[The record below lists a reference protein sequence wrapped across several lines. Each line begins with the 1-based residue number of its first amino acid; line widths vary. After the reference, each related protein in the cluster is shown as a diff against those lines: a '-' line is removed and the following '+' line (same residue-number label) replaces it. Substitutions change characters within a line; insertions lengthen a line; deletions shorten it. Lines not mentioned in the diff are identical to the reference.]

1 MSAASDLLSNYQH
14 VIERL
19 TLSTGTRG
27 IFDVTVDGDLI
38 YSKDQ
43 TGRHDEPGEI
53 VSLFE
58 KVAGDVRRYG
68 QG

>member
-1 MSAASDLLSNYQH
+1 MSAAKDLLSNYQH

-19 TLSTGTRG
+19 TLTMGSQGV
-27 IFDVTVDGDLI
+27 FDVTVDGDLI
-38 YSKDQ
+38 YSKDE

-53 VSLFE
+53 LELFE
-58 KVAGDVRRYG
+58 KVAGDVGRYG

>member
-1 MSAASDLLSNYQH
+1 MSAAKDLISNYQH

-19 TLSTGTRG
+19 TLTMGSQGV
-27 IFDVTVDGDLI
+27 FDVTVDGDLI
-38 YSKDQ
+38 YSKDE

-53 VSLFE
+53 LELFE
-58 KVAGDVRRYG
+58 KTVGGAGRYG

>member
-1 MSAASDLLSNYQH
+1 MSAAKDLLSNYQH

-19 TLSTGTRG
+19 TLTMGSQGV
-27 IFDVTVDGDLI
+27 FDVTVDGDLI
-38 YSKDQ
+38 YSKDE

-53 VSLFE
+53 LELFE
-58 KVAGDVRRYG
+58 KAVGDVGRYG

>member
-1 MSAASDLLSNYQH
+1 MSAAKDLLSNYQH
-14 VIERL
+14 VIEHL
-19 TLSTGTRG
+19 TLTMGSQGV
-27 IFDVTVDGDLI
+27 FDVTVDGDLI

-53 VSLFE
+53 LGLFND
-58 KVAGDVRRYG
+58 VVGDVPRYG